1 MPMPNIANYNAE
13 IFYVHKIDTRLVEH
27 LVSLIVLYMVTLD
40 MKVEKFLSLF
50 KIFGAAYSWH

>member
-1 MPMPNIANYNAE
+1 MPNIANYNAE

-50 KIFGAAYSWH
+50 KIFGATYSWH